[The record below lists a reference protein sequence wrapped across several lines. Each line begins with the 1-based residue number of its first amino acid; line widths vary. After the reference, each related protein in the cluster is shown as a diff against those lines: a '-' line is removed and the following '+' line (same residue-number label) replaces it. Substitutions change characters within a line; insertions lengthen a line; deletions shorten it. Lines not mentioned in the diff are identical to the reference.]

1 MVTPGKSGGGQ
12 HKPLGFPASAR
23 EIFLTHLAET
33 ANVKASARKAGV
45 CTSAVYRMRRRSQ
58 AFRDSWQSALCEG
71 YARIEAS
78 LLEQALKDASGKA
91 QDSTLKARD
100 AKNRIRLALLA
111 HHRASVRGE
120 PKAAPSTKGRSKQE
134 LTTILRMRLERMRQ
148 NVGHDQS

>member
-1 MVTPGKSGGGQ
+1 MTSQEKSGGSKQ
-12 HKPLGFPASAR
+12 KPSGFPAAAK

-45 CTSAVYRMRRRSQ
+45 CSSVVYRMRRRSQ
-58 AFRDSWQSALCEG
+58 AFRDDWQTALCEG

-78 LLEQALKDASGKA
+78 MLEQALKEASGKA
-91 QDSTLKARD
+91 KESTLKARD

-120 PKAAPSTKGRSKQE
+120 PKKAPATKGRSKQE
-134 LTTILRMRLERMRQ
+134 LATILRSRLERMRQ
-148 NVGHDQS
+148 NIGTDQC